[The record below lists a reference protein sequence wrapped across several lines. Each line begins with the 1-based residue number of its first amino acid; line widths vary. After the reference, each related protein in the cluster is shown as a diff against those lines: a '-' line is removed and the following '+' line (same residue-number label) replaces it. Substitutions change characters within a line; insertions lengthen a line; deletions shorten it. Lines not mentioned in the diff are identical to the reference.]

1 MFRKIESDIPNFFGC
16 SKVITKDTK
25 LDEIA
30 HSLIMVDQIGSMEFS
45 KKNNGFQRGAV
56 SALSQIQTEQQAIS
70 VLRVLQQ
77 RPAQFNLTEKVSAKD
92 AFNMVRPRL
101 CQMPSELEQFA
112 EHLAKGDIAK
122 LDAAY
127 EKALSSKIQSP
138 SSVSPSSEDGSK
150 SE

>member
-1 MFRKIESDIPNFFGC
+1 MFRKIETDIPNFFGC

-25 LDEIA
+25 FDEIA

-56 SALSQIQTEQQAIS
+56 SALSQIQTEQQALS

-77 RPAQFNLTEKVSAKD
+77 RPAQYNLTGDVSAKD
-92 AFNMVRPRL
+92 AFNMVRPRF

-112 EHLAKGDIAK
+112 EHLAKGDMVK

-127 EKALSSKIQSP
+127 EKALQGQVKTSSASS
-138 SSVSPSSEDGSK
+138 SSVDGSK